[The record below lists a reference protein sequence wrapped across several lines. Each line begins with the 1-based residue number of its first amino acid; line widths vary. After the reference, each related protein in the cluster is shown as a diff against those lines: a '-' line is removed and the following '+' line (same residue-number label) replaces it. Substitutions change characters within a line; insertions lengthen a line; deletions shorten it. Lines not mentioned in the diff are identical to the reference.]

1 MGFKEQLMEDIDN
14 IFLNL
19 EELAEIHSIEGRKV
33 PVLVDND
40 RLDKLKKGQ
49 VFGLVEADMLVMGK
63 ETDFPAELEPG
74 SLLNVDGREMLVAE
88 SGRDM
93 GIIEIAL
100 CQNRRR

>member
-1 MGFKEQLMEDIDN
+1 MGFKEQLIEDIDN
-14 IFLNL
+14 VFLNL

-49 VFGLVEADMLVMGK
+49 VLGLVEADMLVMGK